1 MNIKHDNATITKI
14 DGRRQRSS
22 QSSDLIA
29 QACIKIINEGNL
41 NPTAKEVAKRAGVGT
56 RTVFRQYE
64 DMEDLHLRI
73 HNIMKENFRNTIQE
87 FQFKK
92 TSLGDRVDELLCR
105 LVSRYE
111 ASDNLIRITF
121 IRMNESERVRANFD
135 EFLELI
141 SEFVLTN
148 IPEIN
153 TLENIDKHNCIF
165 AFSPANWFSLRHCH
179 HFNAQTIKKMLLS
192 LINMELSKIS

>member
-1 MNIKHDNATITKI
+1 MKNDNATITKI

-29 QACIKIINEGNL
+29 QACIEIINEGNL

-73 HNIMKENFRNTIQE
+73 HNIMKESFRNTIQE
-87 FQFKK
+87 FDFNK
-92 TSLGDRVDELLCR
+92 TSLSDRVDELLCK
-105 LVSRYE
+105 LLSRYE

-121 IRMNESERVRANFD
+121 IRMHESERVKANFD
-135 EFLELI
+135 EFIELI
-141 SEFVLTN
+141 SKFVLTN

-153 TLENIDKHNCIF
+153 ALEIIDKHNCIF
-165 AFSPANWFSLRHCH
+165 AFSPAKWFSLRHCH
-179 HFNAQTIKKMLLS
+179 HFNEQTIKRMLAS
-192 LINMELSKIS
+192 VINMELSKTS

>member
-1 MNIKHDNATITKI
+1 MNIKNDSVTIAKI

-29 QACIKIINEGNL
+29 QACIEIINKGNL

-73 HNIMKENFRNTIQE
+73 HTIMKESFRHTIKE
-87 FQFKK
+87 FEFKK
-92 TSLGDRVDELLCR
+92 TSLSDRVDELLCK
-105 LVSRYE
+105 LLSGYE
-111 ASDNLIRITF
+111 ASDNLIRVTF

-135 EFLELI
+135 EFLDLI
-141 SEFVLTN
+141 SEFVLTS
-148 IPEIN
+148 IPEIK
-153 TLENIDKHNCIF
+153 TLESIDNHNCIF
-165 AFSPANWFSLRHCH
+165 AFSPAKWFSLRHCH
-179 HFNAQTIKKMLLS
+179 HFNEQTIKKMLIS
-192 LINMELSKIS
+192 TINMELSKIS

>member
-1 MNIKHDNATITKI
+1 MNIKNDNVTLTKI

-29 QACIKIINEGNL
+29 QACIEIINEGNL

-73 HNIMKENFRNTIQE
+73 HNIMKESFRNTIQE
-87 FQFKK
+87 FDFKK
-92 TSLGDRVDELLCR
+92 TSLSDRVDELLCK
-105 LVSRYE
+105 LLSRYE

-121 IRMNESERVRANFD
+121 IRMHESERVKANFD
-135 EFLELI
+135 EFIELI
-141 SEFVLTN
+141 SKFVLTN

-153 TLENIDKHNCIF
+153 ALEIIDKHNCIF
-165 AFSPANWFSLRHCH
+165 AFSPAKWFSLRHFH
-179 HFNAQTIKKMLLS
+179 HFNSQTIRKMLAS
-192 LINMELSKIS
+192 SINMELSKIY

>member
-1 MNIKHDNATITKI
+1 MNIKNDHASITKV

-29 QACIKIINEGNL
+29 QACIEIINEGNL

-73 HNIMKENFRNTIQE
+73 HIIMKESFRQTIQE
-87 FQFKK
+87 FKFNKA
-92 TSLGDRVDELLCR
+92 SLSDRVDEILSKLL
-105 LVSRYE
+105 SRYE

-121 IRMNESERVRANFD
+121 IRMNKSKRVRTNFD
-135 EFLELI
+135 EFLGLI
-141 SEFVLTN
+141 SEFVKTN
-148 IPEIN
+148 IPEIIA
-153 TLENIDKHNCIF
+153 LDSIDMKNCIF
-165 AFSPANWFSLRHCH
+165 AFSPTKWFSLRHGH
-179 HFNAQTIKKMLLS
+179 HYSSLTAKKMLLS
-192 LINMELSKIS
+192 SINMELSKIS

>member
-1 MNIKHDNATITKI
+1 MNIKNDNATITKI

-29 QACIKIINEGNL
+29 QACIEIINEGNL

-64 DMEDLHLRI
+64 DMEDLYLRI
-73 HNIMKENFRNTIQE
+73 HNIMKDNFRHTIKE
-87 FQFKK
+87 FKFTK
-92 TSLGDRVDELLCR
+92 TSLNDRADELLSK
-105 LVSRYE
+105 LLSRYE

-135 EFLELI
+135 EFLDLI
-141 SEFVLTN
+141 SEFVLTS
-148 IPEIN
+148 IPEIK
-153 TLENIDKHNCIF
+153 TLESIDKHNCIF
-165 AFSPANWFSLRHCH
+165 AFSPAKWFSLRHCH
-179 HFNAQTIKKMLLS
+179 HFNDQTIKKMLAS

>member
-1 MNIKHDNATITKI
+1 MNIKNDSVTIAKI

-29 QACIKIINEGNL
+29 QACIEIINKGNL

-73 HNIMKENFRNTIQE
+73 HTIMKESFRHTIKE
-87 FQFKK
+87 FEFKK
-92 TSLGDRVDELLCR
+92 TSLSDRVDELLCK
-105 LVSRYE
+105 LLSGYE
-111 ASDNLIRITF
+111 ASDNLIRVTF

-135 EFLELI
+135 EFLDLI
-141 SEFVLTN
+141 SEFVLTS
-148 IPEIN
+148 IPEIK
-153 TLENIDKHNCIF
+153 TLESIDKYNCIF
-165 AFSPANWFSLRHCH
+165 AFSPAKWFSLRHCH
-179 HFNAQTIKKMLLS
+179 HFNEQTIKKMLAS
-192 LINMELSKIS
+192 VINMELSKTS

>member
-1 MNIKHDNATITKI
+1 MNIKNDNATIAKI

-29 QACIKIINEGNL
+29 QACIEIINEGNL

-73 HNIMKENFRNTIQE
+73 HNIMKESFKHTIQE
-87 FQFKK
+87 FEFKK
-92 TSLGDRVDELLCR
+92 ISLSDRADELLCK
-105 LVSRYE
+105 LLSRYE

-135 EFLELI
+135 EFLEHI
-141 SEFVLTN
+141 SEFVLTS
-148 IPEIN
+148 IPEIK
-153 TLENIDKHNCIF
+153 TLESIDKHNCIF
-165 AFSPANWFSLRHCH
+165 AFSPAKWFSLRHCH
-179 HFNAQTIKKMLLS
+179 HFNDQTIKK
-192 LINMELSKIS
+192 I

>member
-1 MNIKHDNATITKI
+1 MNIKNDNATITKI

-29 QACIKIINEGNL
+29 QACIEIINEGNL

-73 HNIMKENFRNTIQE
+73 HTIMKESFRHTIQE
-87 FQFKK
+87 FEFKK
-92 TSLGDRVDELLCR
+92 ISLSDRADELLCK
-105 LVSRYE
+105 LLSRYE

-135 EFLELI
+135 EFLEHI
-141 SEFVLTN
+141 SEFVLTS
-148 IPEIN
+148 IPEIK
-153 TLENIDKHNCIF
+153 TLESIDKHNCIF
-165 AFSPANWFSLRHCH
+165 AFSPAKWFSLRHCH
-179 HFNAQTIKKMLLS
+179 HLNEQTIKKMLLS
-192 LINMELSKIS
+192 TINSELSKIS

>member
-1 MNIKHDNATITKI
+1 MNIKNDNVTLTKI

-29 QACIKIINEGNL
+29 QACIEIINEGNL

-73 HNIMKENFRNTIQE
+73 HNIMKESFRNTIQE
-87 FQFKK
+87 FDFKK
-92 TSLGDRVDELLCR
+92 TSLSDRVDELLCK
-105 LVSRYE
+105 LLSRYE

-121 IRMNESERVRANFD
+121 IRMHESERVKANFD
-135 EFLELI
+135 EFIELI
-141 SEFVLTN
+141 SKFVLTN

-153 TLENIDKHNCIF
+153 ALEIIDKHNCIF
-165 AFSPANWFSLRHCH
+165 AFSPAKWFSLHHFH
-179 HFNAQTIKKMLLS
+179 HFNSQTIRKMLAS
-192 LINMELSKIS
+192 SINMELSKIY

>member
-1 MNIKHDNATITKI
+1 MNIKDDHASITKV

-29 QACIKIINEGNL
+29 QACIEIINEGNL

-73 HNIMKENFRNTIQE
+73 HTIMKETFRHTIKE
-87 FQFKK
+87 FEFKK
-92 TSLGDRVDELLCR
+92 TSLSDRVDELLSK
-105 LVSRYE
+105 LLSRYE
-111 ASDNLIRITF
+111 ASDNLISITF

-135 EFLELI
+135 EFLDLI
-141 SEFVLTN
+141 SEFVLTS
-148 IPEIN
+148 IPEIK
-153 TLENIDKHNCIF
+153 TLESIDKHNCIF
-165 AFSPANWFSLRHCH
+165 AFSPAKWFSLRHCH
-179 HFNAQTIKKMLLS
+179 HFNDQTIKKMLLS
-192 LINMELSKIS
+192 TINSELSKIS

>member
-1 MNIKHDNATITKI
+1 MNIKNDKATFTKI

-29 QACIKIINEGNL
+29 QACIEIINEGNL

-73 HNIMKENFRNTIQE
+73 HNIMKDNFRHTIKE
-87 FQFKK
+87 FKFTKI
-92 TSLGDRVDELLCR
+92 SLNDRADELLSKI
-105 LVSRYE
+105 LSRYE

-121 IRMNESERVRANFD
+121 IRMNDSARLRTNFD
-135 EFLELI
+135 EFLGLI
-141 SEFVLTN
+141 CEFVETN
-148 IPEIN
+148 IPEI
-153 TLENIDKHNCIF
+153 TALDSIDMKNCIF
-165 AFSPANWFSLRHCH
+165 AFSPTKWFSLRHGH
-179 HFNAQTIKKMLLS
+179 QYSSLTVKKMLLS
-192 LINMELSKIS
+192 SINMELSKIS

>member
-1 MNIKHDNATITKI
+1 MNIKNDSVTIAKI

-29 QACIKIINEGNL
+29 QACIEIINEGNL

-73 HNIMKENFRNTIQE
+73 HTIMKETFRHTIKE
-87 FQFKK
+87 FEFKK
-92 TSLGDRVDELLCR
+92 TSLSDRVDELLCK
-105 LVSRYE
+105 LLSGYE
-111 ASDNLIRITF
+111 ASDNLIRVTF

-135 EFLELI
+135 EFLDLI
-141 SEFVLTN
+141 SEFVLTS
-148 IPEIN
+148 IPEIK
-153 TLENIDKHNCIF
+153 TLESIDKHNCIF
-165 AFSPANWFSLRHCH
+165 AFSPAKWFLLRHCH
-179 HFNAQTIKKMLLS
+179 HFNEQTIKKMLAS
-192 LINMELSKIS
+192 VINMELSKTS

>member
-1 MNIKHDNATITKI
+1 MNIKDDHASITKV

-29 QACIKIINEGNL
+29 QACIEIINEGNL

-73 HNIMKENFRNTIQE
+73 HTIMKETFRHTIKE
-87 FQFKK
+87 YEFKK
-92 TSLGDRVDELLCR
+92 TSLSDRVDELLSK
-105 LVSRYE
+105 LLSRYE

-135 EFLELI
+135 EFLDLI
-141 SEFVLTN
+141 SEFVLTS
-148 IPEIN
+148 IPEIK
-153 TLENIDKHNCIF
+153 TLESIDKHNCIF
-165 AFSPANWFSLRHCH
+165 AFSPAKWFSLRHFH
-179 HFNAQTIKKMLLS
+179 HFNSQTIRKMLAS
-192 LINMELSKIS
+192 SINMELSKIY